1 MTFAEKDSVIA
12 QFFGA
17 FCASM
22 NFIDLLYAAVKTMQ
36 AELEGHV
43 LVHSRRHL
51 GEWVV
56 IVLDKF
62 YRLNATKP
70 QPVAQG

>member
-17 FCASM
+17 FCAAM
-22 NFIDLLYAAVKTMQ
+22 NFVDVLHPAVETMQ
-36 AELEGHV
+36 AKLKGHV
-43 LVHSRRHL
+43 LIHSGRHL
-51 GEWVV
+51 ETVM
-56 IVLDKF
+56 IVLDKS
-62 YRLNATKP
+62 YGVKATKP